1 MHFLPHKKGRG
12 PIMKRLFSRLRLRFS
27 RSGKKPQRIVKVKSQ
42 KKTITIALDKR
53 QKFVI
58 GVLSLSILLFI
69 SEFYHLRFSRSGLV
83 LSFGLSVLSDA
94 FLFWSV
100 RHDLPKKGETG
111 AYAIFILPFFYTL
124 AFTLFYFLV
133 PARILFRLILT
144 ILYGVGLYS
153 LYLCQNIF
161 SVGVVKTIQLLSGAR
176 IVSFILTLLSFFFL
190 MNILFTLH
198 FPIYVIAPFIFVLTF
213 LLMYQSIWA
222 YMLQL
227 EAISLLPMWTFMLSV
242 CVLEVAVM
250 IWFWPSTPTIS
261 ALFLSGLFYTIV
273 GLSHVWFDR
282 RLFRGVLWEY
292 VWVSAV
298 VFFILI
304 LSTSWG
310 N

>member
-1 MHFLPHKKGRG
+1 
-12 PIMKRLFSRLRLRFS
+12 MKRLFRFIRFPS
-27 RSGKKPQRIVKVKSQ
+27 FKKEEVRKIKQQ

-58 GVLSLSILLFI
+58 GVFLLSVILFVT
-69 SEFYHLRFSRSGLV
+69 EFYHFRFSKSGFV
-83 LSFGLSVLSDA
+83 VSFGLSLLSDIV
-94 FLFWSV
+94 LFWAI
-100 RHDLPKKGETG
+100 RKDLPKPANFYT
-111 AYAIFILPFFYTL
+111 YTIFILPFFYTL
-124 AFTLFYFLV
+124 AFSLFYFLV
-133 PARILFRLILT
+133 PARILSRVVLT
-144 ILYGVGLYS
+144 VVYAIGLYS

-161 SVGVVKTIQLLSGAR
+161 TVGATRTIQLLSGAR
-176 IVSFILTLLSFFFL
+176 IVSFVLTLLSFFFL

-198 FPIYVIAPFIFVLTF
+198 FPIYVIAPFFSLITF
-213 LLMYQSIWA
+213 LLMFQSIWT
-222 YMLQL
+222 Y
-227 EAISLLPMWTFMLSV
+227 AISSDALDSLPNWTLLLTV

-261 ALFLSGLFYTIV
+261 ALFLTGLFYTIV

-298 VFFILI
+298 VFFVLI

-310 N
+310 R